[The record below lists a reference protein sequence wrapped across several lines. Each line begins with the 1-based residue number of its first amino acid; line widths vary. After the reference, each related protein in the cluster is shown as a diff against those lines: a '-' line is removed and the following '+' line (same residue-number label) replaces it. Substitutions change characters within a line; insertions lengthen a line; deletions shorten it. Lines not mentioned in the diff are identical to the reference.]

1 VPEHTI
7 TTKNAAREQAVRI
20 VKRKELNTWKAVLLR
35 AAAFVLALAAGGI
48 FILMMGSNPLEA
60 YAIIVKGAFVGSVR
74 NPLSSIQ
81 ATVIIAVPLLIV
93 SLGLAFAFK
102 MKFWNIG
109 AEGQMIAGS
118 IFASYFALRHSG
130 MPHVLL
136 LLTMFAAGAAGGGLW
151 GLIPALFKVRFG
163 TNETLFT
170 LMLNYVAIKIAVF
183 LRLELWKDP
192 AAKGFPHIKAIPD
205 AAHLPKVFGVHAGWI
220 IALVCTA
227 FVFVFLKYTKR
238 GYETR
243 VVGESERTAHYAGIN
258 VRKVLVS
265 GVLLSGAIVGLAGF
279 VKLSGASF
287 MLSESIGGGNGFSA
301 VIIAWLAQLNAPV
314 MLLVSLLFAA
324 MEQGAMSMELSL
336 SIPVSVSDI
345 IKGLIL
351 FTALASEFFINYR
364 VVFEKVPHA
373 ALSFTRHAV
382 ALDVPAG
389 SSADDADSYPT
400 PDSTKTDSGK
410 EGET

>member
-1 VPEHTI
+1 MSLRIAKKESSGGLQALMIRVSSVL
-7 TTKNAAREQAVRI
+7 AA
-20 VKRKELNTWKAVLLR
+20 LLL
-35 AAAFVLALAAGGI
+35 AGLIMAAMGYDPIAAFLA
-48 FILMMGSNPLEA
+48 
-60 YAIIVKGAFVGSVR
+60 IVKGSFGSAYGLT
-74 NPLSSIQ
+74 N
-81 ATVIIAVPLLIV
+81 TVTVAIPLLILA
-93 SLGLAFAFK
+93 LGLSISFS
-102 MKFWNIG
+102 MRFWNIG
-109 AEGQMIAGS
+109 GEGQLVIGA
-118 IFASYFALRHSG
+118 IFATYVSHHLPENTSTPVYLAAMMAAAMTGGALY
-130 MPHVLL
+130 
-136 LLTMFAAGAAGGGLW
+136 A
-151 GLIPALFKVRFG
+151 LIPGLFRAFSG

-389 SSADDADSYPT
+389 SSADDADSDPT

>member
-1 VPEHTI
+1 MRIRIAKKESSGGFRALLIRVSSVL
-7 TTKNAAREQAVRI
+7 AA
-20 VKRKELNTWKAVLLR
+20 LLL
-35 AAAFVLALAAGGI
+35 AGIIMAAMGYDPVAAFA
-48 FILMMGSNPLEA
+48 
-60 YAIIVKGAFVGSVR
+60 AIIKGSFGSAYGLT
-74 NPLSSIQ
+74 N
-81 ATVIIAVPLLIV
+81 TVTVAIPLLILA
-93 SLGLAFAFK
+93 LGLSISFS
-102 MKFWNIG
+102 MRFWNIG
-109 AEGQMIAGS
+109 GEGQLVIGA
-118 IFASYFALRHSG
+118 IFATYVSHHLPAGTSTPVYL
-130 MPHVLL
+130 
-136 LLTMFAAGAAGGGLW
+136 AAMMLAAMAGGALYA
-151 GLIPALFKVRFG
+151 LIPGLFRAYSG

-170 LMLNYVAIKIAVF
+170 LMLNYVAIKITVF

-389 SSADDADSYPT
+389 SSADDADRSRNL
-400 PDSTKTDSGK
+400 SGTDSGK
-410 EGET
+410 EGDT

>member
-1 VPEHTI
+1 MPEHTI

-109 AEGQMIAGS
+109 AEGQMIAGA

-170 LMLNYVAIKIAVF
+170 LMLNYIALYFIKY
-183 LRLELWKDP
+183 LESGPWQGT
-192 AAKGFPHIKAIPD
+192 KGFASIAQFD
-205 AAHLPKVFGVHAGWI
+205 LNARLPNIGGIHAGWI
-220 IALVCTA
+220 VALMLVVLTY
-227 FVFVFLKYTKR
+227 LYLNHSKH
-238 GYETR
+238 GYEIS
-243 VVGESERTAHYAGIN
+243 VVGESQATARYAGMN
-258 VRKVLVS
+258 VRRIILRTMFISGAVCGIAGMIQVS
-265 GVLLSGAIVGLAGF
+265 GIDYTLSMGITGGVGFKGIT
-279 VKLSGASF
+279 V
-287 MLSESIGGGNGFSA
+287 
-301 VIIAWLAQLNAPV
+301 AWLAQLNPFVIAGITGIFSILEKGSGV
-314 MLLVSLLFAA
+314 LQSELGINAA
-324 MEQGAMSMELSL
+324 MTGVLEG
-336 SIPVSVSDI
+336 I
-345 IKGLIL
+345 IL
-351 FTALASEFFINYR
+351 FFFLGCEFFIRYSF
-364 VVFEKVPHA
+364 VFRKRRA
-373 ALSFTRHAV
+373 K
-382 ALDVPAG
+382 
-389 SSADDADSYPT
+389 SS
-400 PDSTKTDSGK
+400 
-410 EGET
+410 